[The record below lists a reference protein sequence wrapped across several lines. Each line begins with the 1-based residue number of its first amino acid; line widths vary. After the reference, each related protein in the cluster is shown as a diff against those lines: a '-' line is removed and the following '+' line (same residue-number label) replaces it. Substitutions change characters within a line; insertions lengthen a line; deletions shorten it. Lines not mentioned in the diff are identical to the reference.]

1 MVYSGAAHSWR
12 IGGTDSLD
20 AQALAKQIVE
30 IASDKQASD
39 IVLLDI
45 RPISLFADY
54 FVVCSA
60 ASERQI
66 DAIVRDTVE
75 TMRNEYGLRPLRIEG
90 KAVSGWVLLDFGDVI
105 EHVFGADQRGFYKLE
120 ELWSAAIPLVRMQ

>member
-1 MVYSGAAHSWR
+1 MAVERLSEEATPLDLAHRVVDIAADR
-12 IGGTDSLD
+12 
-20 AQALAKQIVE
+20 QAV
-30 IASDKQASD
+30 DV
-39 IVLLDI
+39 VLLDI
-45 RPISLFADY
+45 AKIATFADY

-75 TMRNEYGLRPLRIEG
+75 ALRNEHGLRPLRVEG
-90 KAVSGWVLLDFGDVI
+90 RAASGWVLIDFGDVV
-105 EHVFGADQRGFYKLE
+105 EHVFGADRREFYKLE